1 MIKPIYFYF
10 DTFSLILLNM
20 RKYLHIVL
28 LAGFCFGGEKT
39 ISDVFIYFFNSL
51 NLGIYLGKWYW

>member
-20 RKYLHIVL
+20 RKYLNIVL
-28 LAGFCFGGEKT
+28 LAGFCFGEEKT
-39 ISDVFIYFFNSL
+39 ISDGPYIFIDKN
-51 NLGIYLGKWYW
+51 